1 MGKIEVRQLVQGI
14 PFATAVLARSPLS
27 WSADNNIALVTQ
39 HGVYI
44 LEVTLSPEEC
54 TPALMLT
61 RFFLAAPDAQASK
74 AHPDINL
81 TNVLQT
87 VDHVTGH
94 TMMMDAMLSANQ
106 RAEVEQEPRTS
117 RSSASCMPSG
127 EATHRG
133 YQQGV
138 WSPQGVGQHGRC
150 VLALLTT
157 NYKVT
162 LVGRTNRYWGE
173 LADLSSQWLKYC
185 SHEAWQ
191 RVKVPKDAPVH
202 IQYKARMAM
211 LAICR
216 LVWTSVCEE
225 AGGKYCLLIGLTEGG
240 HAVFWRVT
248 SDCTSQEQ
256 VHLLSA
262 QETNMTQI
270 KSAHW
275 YTAGDNSGYLTLGN
289 SQGQVKIMCCEF
301 SHKHILLRDLGYA
314 WESADRMIVNQTEL
328 CPIEGDQ
335 YLLLLAKHN
344 ILLVSSISLTTQHL
358 AVNHT
363 SHTFIGDLEISGL
376 LVFDDLNVYAA
387 AKDGFVKHVSIKLLN
402 DGSTNVEVQD
412 AIFHSEGVTY
422 SDLVA
427 SPNKAMVCV
436 FESIRVAYDHLIE
449 REPTLINIY
458 RVVETARMVDWVLES
473 PLPLHLSADIF
484 ESLRISVCKAGRS
497 SLSVL
502 QVDEIPNQSLQK
514 LKAHFWLVK
523 ISKSV
528 ASSNEALLETLNE
541 VEAKVQEAIL
551 MKWIVDVL
559 EKFAQRKEPFLPSIV
574 HSLSLMCDWMKKD
587 GRQGVKRS
595 VEPLAKRLE
604 KSKREQCPVCK
615 APVQLK
621 WLTHGR
627 CGNGHTLPRCCLTL
641 MLTEPSIMC
650 SRCRVYAHVDAKDIV
665 EEDAYT
671 CTYCSGPMVSD
682 LNGRT
687 CRK

>member
-1 MGKIEVRQLVQGI
+1 MGKIEVRQLVQGV
-14 PFATAVLARSPLS
+14 PFATAVLARAPLS

-61 RFFLAAPDAQASK
+61 RFFLAAPDAQSSK
-74 AHPDINL
+74 VHPDIDL
-81 TNVLQT
+81 TTVLQT

-94 TMMMDAMLSANQ
+94 AMMMDAMLSANQ
-106 RAEVEQEPRTS
+106 RAEVEQDPRYS
-117 RSSASCMPSG
+117 RSSVSCMPSG

-138 WSPQGVGQHGRC
+138 WSPQGIGQHGRC

-173 LADLSSQWLKYC
+173 LANLSSQWLKYC
-185 SHEAWQ
+185 SDEAWQ
-191 RVKVPKDAPVH
+191 RVKVPEDSPVH

-211 LAICR
+211 LAICK
-216 LVWTSVCEE
+216 LVWTSMCEGE
-225 AGGKYCLLIGLTEGG
+225 GGKYCMLIGLTEGG
-240 HAVFWRVT
+240 HAVFWHVAT
-248 SDCTSQEQ
+248 GCTSQDQ
-256 VHLLSA
+256 VKLLSV
-262 QETNMTQI
+262 QETDMTQI

-275 YTAGDNSGYLTLGN
+275 HTTGDNCGYLTLGN
-289 SQGQVKIMCCEF
+289 SQGQVKILCCEF
-301 SHKHILLRDLGYA
+301 SHDHALLRDLGYA
-314 WESADRMIVNQTEL
+314 WENADRMIVNQTEL
-328 CPIEGDQ
+328 CPIEDDQ
-335 YLLLLAKHN
+335 YLLLSAKHN
-344 ILLVSSISLTTQHL
+344 ILLVLSISLTTHHL

-376 LVFDDLNVYAA
+376 LVFDDFNVYAA
-387 AKDGFVKHVSIKLLN
+387 AKDGFVKHVSIKVLN
-402 DGSTNVEVQD
+402 DGSTNIEPHD

-458 RVVETARMVDWVLES
+458 RVVETAKMVDWVLES
-473 PLPLHLSADIF
+473 PLPLHLIADVF

-497 SLSVL
+497 SLKVL

-528 ASSNEALLETLNE
+528 ASSNEALLETL
-541 VEAKVQEAIL
+541 
-551 MKWIVDVL
+551 
-559 EKFAQRKEPFLPSIV
+559 
-574 HSLSLMCDWMKKD
+574 HTLSLMCDWVKKD
-587 GRQGVKRS
+587 GKQAVRRT

-604 KSKREQCPVCK
+604 KSKREQCPVCR

-621 WLTHGR
+621 WLTHGQ
-627 CGNGHTLPRCCLTL
+627 CGNGHTLPRCCRTL
-641 MLTEPSIMC
+641 MLTEPSILC

-665 EEDAYT
+665 EEDAYI
-671 CTYCSGPMVSD
+671 CTYCSGPMVSE
-682 LNGRT
+682 LNRRIA
-687 CRK
+687 RKQQE